1 MTDDHGLD
9 VDVLIIGAGPAG
21 CGAARLLAAWGHRV
35 VLVDRSAGEGRALA
49 ESIPPSAKKA
59 LGALGMLTPLED
71 AGFQPWR
78 GNTVWWAGEPDVE
91 PSRTESFP
99 PGVAGY
105 QVARADFDRRL
116 RALAVDTGATIRQ
129 GPLAEPVEP
138 GVTATFV
145 LDCSG
150 RAGVIARQGLRRAE
164 ASHHTVALVGVW
176 RADRPWPPP
185 LADDTH
191 TLVASYADGWAW
203 SVSTRPL
210 ERQITV
216 MVDPQRTELARGAPA
231 RAVYEKELAK
241 VRPFRP
247 LLDSATLVDG
257 PWGADAS
264 LYSAERY
271 AGPGFLLVGDA
282 GSFIDPLSSFG
293 VKKALASAWLAAIAV
308 HTAIARPTMRDEA
321 LAFFDR
327 RERAVYASARRQ
339 ATEFAAD
346 AAARTNHPFWLTRA
360 SAPDGVDPDVGVEE
374 VDAAA
379 LARDPAVIAAFEDL
393 RRRPAVH
400 FRTGSDARI
409 GPRAAVRGREIVMDD
424 HVFLPAWP
432 AGVRYLRG
440 VDVVAL
446 ARLAP
451 AHTDV
456 GDLVQAYTRVHG
468 HVALPDFLGA
478 MATLVAKG
486 GLVTS

>member
-1 MTDDHGLD
+1 MTDDA
-9 VDVLIIGAGPAG
+9 VAEVIIIGAGPAG
-21 CGAARLLAAWGHRV
+21 CGAARLLSAWGHRV
-35 VLVDRSAGEGRALA
+35 VIVDRPGGGSRALA

-59 LGALGMLTPLED
+59 LAALGMLTPIED

-78 GNTVWWAGEPDVE
+78 GNTVWWTGESEDAP
-91 PSRTESFP
+91 PRTESFP

-105 QVARADFDRRL
+105 QVDRADFDRRL
-116 RALAVDTGATIRQ
+116 RALAVETGATIRQ
-129 GPLAEPVEP
+129 QPAGAPIVP
-138 GVTATFV
+138 GVTAPFV

-176 RADRPWPPP
+176 RAERPWPPP

-191 TLVASYADGWAW
+191 TFVASHADGWAW

-210 ERQITV
+210 ERHVTV
-216 MVDPQRTELARGAPA
+216 MVDPRRTDLARGAPS

-241 VRPFRP
+241 VRPFQS
-247 LLDSATLVDG
+247 LLAHATLVDG

-308 HTAIARPTMRDEA
+308 HTAIARPAMRDEA

-339 ATEFAAD
+339 AAQFAAD

-360 SAPDGVDPDVGVEE
+360 SAPDGVDPDDGAEE

-379 LARDPAVIAAFEDL
+379 LARDPSVIAAFEDL
-393 RRRPAVH
+393 RQRPAVH
-400 FRTGSDARI
+400 FRTGSEARI

-424 HVFLPAWP
+424 HLFLPVWP
-432 AGVRYLRG
+432 AGVRYLRA

-451 AHTDV
+451 AHADV
-456 GDLVQAYTRVHG
+456 GDLVQAYTRAHG
-468 HVALPDFLGA
+468 HVALPDLLGVI
-478 MATLVAKG
+478 ATLIAKG